1 MKPSIPALTALLLA
15 TPAFACTAD
24 CPMMHPGRTDCADS
38 VAAAPSLAMTTP
50 LAKTPMA
57 MQATTL
63 IEAQQQHGTSGT
75 SIEPASMPVPM
86 IMTARGGWQL
96 MLHGNGFLAN
106 TQQQAAAVPG
116 QPERGRDAFFSTN
129 WVMPMA
135 EHRVG
140 SGTLTLRTMLSLE
153 PGTVQNREYPELFQQ
168 GETAFGAPI
177 VDGQHPHDLWMEL
190 AAIYDQ
196 PLGHQALFELYAAPI
211 GDPAIGP
218 TAYPH
223 RASAA
228 EDPIAAL
235 GHHQEDSTH
244 IAFNVITGGLTYR
257 WARVELSG
265 FHGGEPAEDRWHFE
279 PSTNGHNVDSV
290 STRLTVSPT
299 AGWTGQYSFA
309 HIHQP
314 EALYPTED
322 QQRQTASIMY
332 HHAWGTP
339 HATSGMDM
347 SGTGMSG
354 MDMKGMDMSGG
365 DNMASM
371 PGMKMNDAS
380 AKHAL
385 PAMNMAPEAPM
396 DLSVTLV
403 WGRTKGE
410 PAVPTP
416 ASEVANSYLAE
427 ARFKFLMKNFVW
439 TRLENAARTN
449 ELELTPGALLPAGFD
464 ETSVGHV
471 AAYTFGYD
479 RDFAAG
485 PHLAIAP
492 GAQFTLYRTPDALK
506 SIYGATPTAEA
517 FFVRLRLR

>member
-1 MKPSIPALTALLLA
+1 LKLYPSALSALLLA
-15 TPAFACTAD
+15 TPAMACTSD
-24 CPMMHPGRTDCADS
+24 CPMMKALRPGNSCEPTSA
-38 VAAAPSLAMTTP
+38 AAAPSMAMPATNTNP
-50 LAKTPMA
+50 PMA
-57 MQATTL
+57 MQADTL

-75 SIEPASMPVPM
+75 SAEPASTPVPM
-86 IMTARGGWQL
+86 LMTDRDGWRL
-96 MLHGNGFLAN
+96 MLHGTGFIAN
-106 TQQQAAAVPG
+106 TQQQASS
-116 QPERGRDAFFSTN
+116 ERGRDAFFSTN
-129 WVMPMA
+129 WIMPMA

-140 SGTLTLRTMLSLE
+140 TGTFTLRTMLSLE

-196 PLGHQALFELYAAPI
+196 PIGRRALFELYAAPI

-223 RASAA
+223 RDSAS

-244 IAFNVITGGLTYR
+244 IAFNVITGGITYA

-290 STRLTVSPT
+290 ATRLTVSPS
-299 AGWTGQYSFA
+299 ADWTGQYSFA

-332 HHAWGTP
+332 HHAWTH
-339 HATSGMDM
+339 HADKMPMKMSGMDM
-347 SGTGMSG
+347 SGMDMSG
-354 MDMKGMDMSGG
+354 MDMSADGS
-365 DNMASM
+365 
-371 PGMKMNDAS
+371 MKMGTAS
-380 AKHAL
+380 GDRNS
-385 PAMNMAPEAPM
+385 PPPMTMAPEAPT
-396 DLSVTLV
+396 DLAVSVI

-410 PAVPTP
+410 PATPIP
-416 ASEVANSYLAE
+416 ASEIANSYLAE
-427 ARFKFLMKNFVW
+427 ARLKFFTKNYVW

-449 ELELTPGALLPAGFD
+449 ELGLSPGTLLPSGFD
-464 ETSVGHV
+464 ELPVGHV

-492 GAQFTLYRTPDALK
+492 GAQFTLYRTPSALK

-517 FFVRLRLR
+517 FFLRLRLR